1 MVQPP
6 LSFNAIVFLFTI
18 FSTVS
23 SRPTPVEENLI
34 ASRQFDPMKAL
45 QKREANESLN
55 LARRGGGEKNG
66 WPYKPQPSA
75 YYNPYGGQGY

>member
-1 MVQPP
+1 
-6 LSFNAIVFLFTI
+6 
-18 FSTVS
+18 
-23 SRPTPVEENLI
+23 
-34 ASRQFDPMKAL
+34 MKAL